1 MGKNAI
7 PASPRP
13 AELAIGLPAADIQH
27 HIVTAPDGKRA
38 YRVSVWTP
46 PLGPVPS
53 TGYPLVIMLDGNA
66 VFDSLTRTDHALPAG
81 QSLQAVVVGV
91 DHEPRDHA
99 DAKPFDPKAN
109 LAERSYDYTPPS
121 PGADAPRGA
130 PNNPH
135 AVGWAKR
142 GGGAD
147 QFLDLLLQH
156 IVPLVQARYPVD
168 PGNRN
173 LYGHSYGGLFVLHA
187 ALTRPQAFQRYVAA
201 SPSIWWNNNFILQAL
216 ASPSPVLPAG
226 IDITVMAGA
235 EAKGQDALPD
245 SPESV
250 VRALSRITHVRADLQ
265 VFPGLGHG
273 AMLPASLAATLQ
285 RYVR

>member
-1 MGKNAI
+1 MGQHNF
-7 PASPRP
+7 PALPPQP
-13 AELAIGLPAADIQH
+13 AEIAIGVAAADIH
-27 HIVTAPDGKRA
+27 HHLVTAPDGKRV
-38 YRVSVWTP
+38 YRLSVWTP
-46 PLGPVPS
+46 PLDPAPP
-53 TGYPLVIMLDGNA
+53 TGYPLLLMLDGAA
-66 VFDSLTRTDHALPAG
+66 VFDSLTRTQAALPPG
-81 QSLQAVVVGV
+81 RSLQAVVVGV
-91 DHEPRDHA
+91 DHD

-109 LAERSYDYTPPS
+109 LAARSYDYTPPS

-130 PNNPH
+130 PNNPD

-147 QFLDLLLQH
+147 HFLDLLLQQ
-156 IVPLVQARYPVD
+156 VLPLVQARYPVD

-201 SPSIWWNNNFILQAL
+201 SPSIWWNDHIILQAL
-216 ASPSPVLPAG
+216 ASPAPVLPAG
-226 IDITVMAGA
+226 IDVTVMAGA
-235 EAKGQDALPD
+235 EAKGQDDAPG